1 MTKGLIKVGMADAK
15 ISARP
20 GGVLVTYALGSCIGV
35 CLYDP
40 EVSVGGMGHYLLPN
54 STNDPEASAV
64 NPFKYVDSG
73 MEKLLAGMLSK
84 GAIKRRI
91 KVSIA
96 GGAKSV
102 KISAEEYDIGK
113 RNYLAIRK
121 SLWKNGM
128 LIDSEDVGGSFPRTM
143 YMRIND
149 GEVTIKSYSK
159 KMARKDT

>member
-54 STNDPEASAV
+54 STNEASAV